1 MKSKKVVLKLENI
14 MKTFPGVKAVDDV
27 SIEFYSGEIHAVL
40 GHNGAGKSTLL
51 KIISGA
57 QIKDSGNI
65 ILEGRNIELSSPSD
79 GIREGICMVYQEL
92 DLIPDLSGD
101 ENIFLGQKRFLNKVG
116 LIDRKARLEA
126 GNKII
131 KRLSDD
137 IDLTVPVRNLSVSK
151 QQLIAI
157 AKALS
162 HNAKVMI
169 FDEPTAA
176 LTESETSKLFDIMR
190 RLADEGIAIIW
201 ITHRLNEVF
210 CLADKVSLMREGH
223 LLSTDLISDVE
234 MADIVYVMT
243 GEKEEEINSVRE
255 WKPCTGPVMLEVKD
269 LCLEKTYK
277 DISFQV
283 QAGEVLGITGLL
295 GCGATE
301 VAKTIFAVLHQDSG
315 EIIVEGKNTRHLT
328 PEKAVRYGMAY
339 LPEDR
344 KTSGLNLISSVRNNI
359 SLTSLRRLS
368 RFGFMD
374 FRKEKDAVEQMID
387 RLSIKVSSPSQ
398 LAGQLSG
405 GNQQKIVLAKWLL
418 LDVKIFILCEPTRGI
433 DIGVK
438 REIHRIIRTL
448 AEQGAAVIVVSTE
461 VEEIMNVSDRM
472 LLLYEGEPLQIVK
485 TGEKSHSEL
494 MNIIY
499 GVRNE

>member
-1 MKSKKVVLKLENI
+1 MESKTTILKLENI
-14 MKTFPGVKAVDDV
+14 MKTFPGVKAVDNV
-27 SIEFYSGEIHAVL
+27 SLDFYSGEIHALL

-57 QIKDSGNI
+57 QVKDSGRI
-65 ILEGRNIELSSPSD
+65 ILEGRTIELSSPKD
-79 GIREGICMVYQEL
+79 GIKKGICMVYQEL

-101 ENIFLGQKRFLNKVG
+101 ENIFLGQKRFLNKTG
-116 LIDRKARLEA
+116 LINRKERLTEA
-126 GNKII
+126 NNII
-131 KRLSDD
+131 KRLADD
-137 IDLTVPVRNLSVSK
+137 IDLSVPVRELSISK

-176 LTESETSKLFDIMR
+176 LTESETHRLFEIMR
-190 RLADEGIAIIW
+190 RLADEGLAIIW

-210 CLADKVSLMREGH
+210 LLADRVSLMREGR
-223 LLSTDLISDVE
+223 LLSTDVISHVN

-243 GEKEEEINSVRE
+243 GEKEEEINKIRQ
-255 WKPCTGPVMLEVKD
+255 WKPCNGPVAIEVRNLTLNKAF
-269 LCLEKTYK
+269 Y
-277 DISFQV
+277 DISFDV
-283 QAGEVLGITGLL
+283 RSGEVLGITGLL

-301 VAKTIFAVLHQDSG
+301 IAKTIFAVFHQDSG
-315 EIIVEGKNTRHLT
+315 EILIDGNPVKKLT
-328 PEKAVRYGMAY
+328 PEKAVKLGIAY

-344 KTSGLNLISSVRNNI
+344 KTSGLNLISTVANNI
-359 SLTSLRRLS
+359 SLTSLHNLS
-368 RFGFMD
+368 RLGFID
-374 FRKEKDAVEQMID
+374 FSREASSVEAMIE
-387 RLSIKVSSPSQ
+387 RLQIKVSSPRQ

-418 LDVKIFILCEPTRGI
+418 LGARIFILCEPTRGI

-438 REIHRIIRTL
+438 REIHRIIREL
-448 AEQGAAVIVVSTE
+448 AKQGSAVIVVSTE

-472 LLLYEGEPLQIVK
+472 LLLYEGHQLQIVK
-485 TGEKSHSEL
+485 TGEKTHSEL

-499 GVRNE
+499 GVSNE